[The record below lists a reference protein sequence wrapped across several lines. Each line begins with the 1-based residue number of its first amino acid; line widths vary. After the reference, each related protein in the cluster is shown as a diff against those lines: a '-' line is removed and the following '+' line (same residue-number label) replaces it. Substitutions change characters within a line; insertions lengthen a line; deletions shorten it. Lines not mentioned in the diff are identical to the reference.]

1 MHVPVKIFRKFMFY
15 TLPLKYVLKKELFHK
30 NEWSKAFILGEN
42 RMKFSKP
49 LFITVAL
56 LIALVIIVPAALV
69 IPFAKAKVGEETA
82 SKTPPAIESIPAPGK
97 ADTAVQVAV
106 YREKQKKVETLPVEE
121 YVTGVV
127 ASEMNASFE
136 IEALKAQALAART
149 FVVQR
154 MLSGGKKN
162 NADVTDTVKDQVYKG
177 KDELKKQWG
186 NNYENNLKKI
196 EEAVSKTAGQVLT
209 YDGKPISASFF
220 STSNG
225 RTENAADYWGN
236 DYPYLKSVDS
246 PWDQASPKFTSEQT
260 FTVVDFQK
268 RLGVK
273 VLADGKVGNIK
284 DLTEGK
290 RVKDVA
296 FQGKTLTGKEVR
308 EKLDLR
314 SSDFTWKQQ
323 GDKIIVTTKGFGHGV
338 GMSQYGANGM
348 AAEGKK
354 YTDIVA
360 HYYKGVE
367 IKTMNDYEGK
377 LMVKK

>member
-1 MHVPVKIFRKFMFY
+1 
-15 TLPLKYVLKKELFHK
+15 
-30 NEWSKAFILGEN
+30 
-42 RMKFSKP
+42 
-49 LFITVAL
+49 
-56 LIALVIIVPAALV
+56 
-69 IPFAKAKVGEETA
+69 
-82 SKTPPAIESIPAPGK
+82 
-97 ADTAVQVAV
+97 V

-162 NADVTDTVKDQVYKG
+162 NADVTDTVKDQVYKS

-246 PWDQASPKFTSEQT
+246 PWDQASPKFTSEQI
-260 FTVVDFQK
+260 FTVADFQK

-354 YTDIVA
+354 YTDI
-360 HYYKGVE
+360 
-367 IKTMNDYEGK
+367 
-377 LMVKK
+377 